1 MNGAMNDV
9 GVMLLALLKYNV
21 GMTLTAIAI
30 ALPIACVFATFRLS
44 ASPLIYYPSTFYVN
58 ILRSSPLVMIIFWVY
73 TVGPMITGRAN
84 SAYFSAL
91 AALAAFE
98 VAYFTEIIRAGIQSV
113 SAGQKNA
120 ALACGMTKAQ
130 AMRMIILPQALRRMS
145 PSLLTQS
152 LIAFQD
158 STIASVIGVSD
169 ALHTATIIN
178 ARELRPVEIYTA
190 LAAMYFLICFGVGR
204 IVRGLE
210 RRGPAATVPG

>member
-1 MNGAMNDV
+1 MNDI

-30 ALPIACVFATFRLS
+30 ALPLACVFATARLS
-44 ASPLIYYPSTFYVN
+44 PSPLIYYPSTFYVN

-73 TVGPMITGRAN
+73 TVGPLITGRAN

-98 VAYFTEIIRAGIQSV
+98 VAYFTEIIRSGIQSV

-130 AMRMIILPQALRRMS
+130 TMRMIILPQALRRMS

-158 STIASVIGVSD
+158 STIASVISVPD
-169 ALHTATIIN
+169 ILHETNILN
-178 ARELRPVEIYTA
+178 AREQNPIFLYSA
-190 LAAMYFLICFGVGR
+190 LAIIYFVACYSLSLL
-204 IVRGLE
+204 VRHLE
-210 RRGPAATVPG
+210 RRNDMRMQAA

>member
-1 MNGAMNDV
+1 MNDI
-9 GVMLLALLKYNV
+9 GILLLALLKYNV

-30 ALPIACVFATFRLS
+30 ALPLACVFATARLS
-44 ASPLIYYPSTFYVN
+44 PSPLIYYPSTFYVN

-73 TVGPMITGRAN
+73 TVGPLITGRAN

-98 VAYFTEIIRAGIQSV
+98 VAYFTEIIRSGIQSV

-130 AMRMIILPQALRRMS
+130 TMRMIILPQALRRMS

-158 STIASVIGVSD
+158 STIASVISVPD
-169 ALHTATIIN
+169 ILHETNILN
-178 ARELRPVEIYTA
+178 AREQNPIFLYSA
-190 LAAMYFLICFGVGR
+190 LAIIYFIACYSLSLL
-204 IVRGLE
+204 VRHLE
-210 RRGPAATVPG
+210 RRNDMRMQAA

>member
-1 MNGAMNDV
+1 MNDI

-30 ALPIACVFATFRLS
+30 ALPLACVFATARLS
-44 ASPLIYYPSTFYVN
+44 PSPLIYYPSTFYVN

-73 TVGPMITGRAN
+73 TVGPLITGRAN

-98 VAYFTEIIRAGIQSV
+98 VAYFTEIIRSGIQSV

-130 AMRMIILPQALRRMS
+130 TMRMIILPQALRRMS

-158 STIASVIGVSD
+158 STIASVISVPD
-169 ALHTATIIN
+169 ILHETNILN
-178 ARELRPVEIYTA
+178 AREQNPIFLYSA
-190 LAAMYFLICFGVGR
+190 LAIIYFIACYSLSLL
-204 IVRGLE
+204 VRHLE
-210 RRGPAATVPG
+210 RRNDMRMQAA

>member
-1 MNGAMNDV
+1 MNDI

-30 ALPIACVFATFRLS
+30 ALPLACVFATARLS
-44 ASPLIYYPSTFYVN
+44 PSPLIYYPSTFYVN

-73 TVGPMITGRAN
+73 TVGPLITGRAN
-84 SAYFSAL
+84 YAYFSAL

-98 VAYFTEIIRAGIQSV
+98 VAYFTEIIRSGIQSV

-120 ALACGMTKAQ
+120 GLACGMTKAQ
-130 AMRMIILPQALRRMS
+130 TMRMIILPQALRRMS

-158 STIASVIGVSD
+158 STIASVISVPD
-169 ALHTATIIN
+169 ILHETNILN
-178 ARELRPVEIYTA
+178 AREQNPIFLYSA
-190 LAAMYFLICFGVGR
+190 LAIIYFIACYSLSLL
-204 IVRGLE
+204 VRHLE
-210 RRGPAATVPG
+210 RRNDLRMQAA

>member
-1 MNGAMNDV
+1 MNDI
-9 GVMLLALLKYNV
+9 GILLLALLKYNV

-30 ALPIACVFATFRLS
+30 ALPLACVFASARLS
-44 ASPLIYYPSTFYVN
+44 PSPFIYYPSTFYVN

-73 TVGPMITGRAN
+73 TVGPLITGRAN

-98 VAYFTEIIRAGIQSV
+98 VAYFTEIIRSGIQSV

-120 ALACGMTKAQ
+120 ALATGMTKAQ
-130 AMRMIILPQALRRMS
+130 AMRIIILPQALRRMS

-158 STIASVIGVSD
+158 STIASVISVPD
-169 ALHTATIIN
+169 ILHETNILN
-178 ARELRPVEIYTA
+178 AREQNPIFLYSA
-190 LAAMYFLICFGVGR
+190 LAIIYFIACYSLSLL
-204 IVRGLE
+204 VRRLE
-210 RRGPAATVPG
+210 RRNEMRMQAA

>member
-1 MNGAMNDV
+1 MNDI
-9 GVMLLALLKYNV
+9 GILLLALLKYNV

-30 ALPIACVFATFRLS
+30 AFPIACVFAAARLS
-44 ASPLIYYPSTFYVN
+44 PSPFIYYPSTFYVN

-73 TVGPMITGRAN
+73 TVGPLITGRAN

-98 VAYFTEIIRAGIQSV
+98 VAYFTEIIRSGIQSV

-130 AMRMIILPQALRRMS
+130 TMRMIILPQALRRMS

-158 STIASVIGVSD
+158 STIASVISVPD
-169 ALHTATIIN
+169 ILHETNILN
-178 ARELRPVEIYTA
+178 AREQNPIFLYSSLAIIYFIA
-190 LAAMYFLICFGVGR
+190 CYSLSLL
-204 IVRGLE
+204 VRHLE
-210 RRGPAATVPG
+210 RRNDMRMQAA

>member
-1 MNGAMNDV
+1 MTDI

-30 ALPIACVFATFRLS
+30 ALPLACVFATARLS
-44 ASPLIYYPSTFYVN
+44 PSPLIYFPSTFYVN

-73 TVGPMITGRAN
+73 TVGPLITGRAN

-98 VAYFTEIIRAGIQSV
+98 VAYFTEIIRSGIQSV
-113 SAGQKNA
+113 SVGQKNA
-120 ALACGMTKAQ
+120 ALATGMTKAQ
-130 AMRMIILPQALRRMS
+130 AMRIIILPQALRRMS

-158 STIASVIGVSD
+158 STIASVISVPD
-169 ALHTATIIN
+169 ILHETNILN
-178 ARELRPVEIYTA
+178 AREQNPIFLYSA
-190 LAAMYFLICFGVGR
+190 LAIIYFIACYSLSLL
-204 IVRGLE
+204 VRHLE
-210 RRGPAATVPG
+210 RRNDMRMQAA